1 MKRNDL
7 DMKLWK
13 YNKVTGLWDYVRNV
27 TTENKNQWLEVFE
40 KAEPKENFKLCRNK
54 PNYILTSI

>member
-1 MKRNDL
+1 
-7 DMKLWK
+7 MKLWK